1 MPEAPCRAIEARHLV
16 WPPEAHR
23 GHAMAAE
30 FELTVKLAL
39 GHDGAGLPA
48 QTS

>member
-1 MPEAPCRAIEARHLV
+1 MPEAPCRAIDARRLV
-16 WPPEAHR
+16 WPLEAHR
-23 GHAMAAE
+23 RRAVAAE

-48 QTS
+48 QTG